1 MRKIKQ
7 CFFYEERKRRS
18 VRLSQGAIDTQ
29 LWPQLVGKETICF
42 RMHDCV
48 CVLFNNCVHFN
59 IRGITAGTLCPNPIF
74 KNCHLSVHF
83 CVGIE
88 TVLRILSTTNFRQTN
103 CHLSRCFQKILSKP
117 IDKMVSNEQMLI
129 FTISGK

>member
-7 CFFYEERKRRS
+7 CFFFTKKEKEEACAYHKVPSIRSFGRSWLAKRPYAF
-18 VRLSQGAIDTQ
+18 VC
-29 LWPQLVGKETICF
+29 TI
-42 RMHDCV
+42 V
-48 CVLFNNCVHFN
+48 CVLLNNCVHFN

-103 CHLSRCFQKILSKP
+103 CHLSRCF
-117 IDKMVSNEQMLI
+117 
-129 FTISGK
+129 

>member
-7 CFFYEERKRRS
+7 CFFLRRKKKKKRALITRCHRYVALAVVGWQRDHMLS
-18 VRLSQGAIDTQ
+18 YARLC
-29 LWPQLVGKETICF
+29 V
-42 RMHDCV
+42 CV

-59 IRGITAGTLCPNPIF
+59 IRGITAGILCPNPIF

-103 CHLSRCFQKILSKP
+103 CHLSRCF
-117 IDKMVSNEQMLI
+117 
-129 FTISGK
+129 